1 MQQFQPPGLVYLVGQ
16 IPWNQDVFQCG
27 KFGLQV
33 VVLKYQAG
41 KMQTSSGQHLF
52 TQAPDALPL
61 PMHVARL
68 KGQQT
73 GQEVQQRGFAAAR
86 RPQND
91 PCFALVQGKAKILEK
106 LDLAVAKTQLKNLQ
120 YRCVR
125 CYWQTVTHPCKVY
138 LMLADTQVLAKTP
151 LFQGVPPQALEVA
164 REAFVTRS
172 YPAGKQIFEA
182 GDMGAALYIVQSG
195 QVRIYRTY
203 LDGRERMFAY
213 LGPGEVFGEMSLL
226 DDQPRSASA
235 ETTVDSVLL
244 VLYQDAYWSLVRKWP
259 EILHNL
265 ATILARRLR
274 EADLEL
280 EVLSFEEAR
289 GRVAY
294 ALTKL
299 RKQRYGDGVRMKLTH
314 QELAQLSGTS
324 RETVTRVLHALR
336 EEELVKVGS
345 GYVEIIDPAG
355 LEEVLFGLR

>member
-1 MQQFQPPGLVYLVGQ
+1 
-16 IPWNQDVFQCG
+16 
-27 KFGLQV
+27 
-33 VVLKYQAG
+33 
-41 KMQTSSGQHLF
+41 
-52 TQAPDALPL
+52 
-61 PMHVARL
+61 
-68 KGQQT
+68 
-73 GQEVQQRGFAAAR
+73 
-86 RPQND
+86 
-91 PCFALVQGKAKILEK
+91 
-106 LDLAVAKTQLKNLQ
+106 
-120 YRCVR
+120 
-125 CYWQTVTHPCKVY
+125 
-138 LMLADTQVLAKTP
+138 MLADTQVLAKTP
-151 LFQGVPPQALEVA
+151 LFQGVSPQALEVA
-164 REAFVTRS
+164 REAFVTRN
-172 YPAGKQIFEA
+172 YPAGKLIFEA

-235 ETTVDSVLL
+235 ETTLDSVLL

-299 RKQRYGDGVRMKLTH
+299 RKQRYGDGLKMKLTH

-336 EEELVKVGS
+336 EEELVRVGS
-345 GYVEIIDPAG
+345 GYVEILDPAG